1 MATSSFDPAHSPLL
15 DLLDSN
21 RRWSA
26 AMTAQD
32 PRFFARLAEQ
42 QSPKYLWIGCS
53 DSRVPATQIVDL
65 PPGEI
70 FVQRN
75 VANVVSHTDL
85 NCLSTIQFAVDVLK
99 VEHIIVVGH
108 YGCGGVQAVLD
119 ERRLGLVDNWLRH
132 VADVARRHVG
142 FLAAIDLPLERNRRL
157 CELNAIEQAI
167 NVCQTSMVM
176 DAWERGQP
184 LSIHAWCYSLANG
197 HINDLGL
204 HVSQGDAL
212 WPAYESAV
220 QRLMSLPWA
229 EP

>member
-1 MATSSFDPAHSPLL
+1 LSSPLQ
-15 DLLDSN
+15 DLIDSN

-26 AMTAQD
+26 EMTHAD
-32 PRFFARLAEQ
+32 PQFFERLAKQ

-85 NCLSTIQFAVDVLK
+85 NCLSAIQFAVDVLK

-132 VADVARRHVG
+132 VGDVAQKHGEV
-142 FLAAIDLPLERNRRL
+142 LASLPSMPLRNTRL
-157 CELNAIEQAI
+157 CELNAIEQVV
-167 NVCQTSMVM
+167 NVCQTTVVM
-176 DAWERGQP
+176 EAWERGQP
-184 LSIHAWCYSLANG
+184 LAVHAWCYSLSNG
-197 HINDLGL
+197 HMHDLGM
-204 HVSQGDAL
+204 HVDSRESL
-212 WPAYESAV
+212 RPAYEQALQQV
-220 QRLMSLPWA
+220 MRQAGEMR
-229 EP
+229 